1 MIFYYQQFVINFKV
15 FNARHKQPLC
25 MADNKI
31 LTRSLLNDLT
41 PYSQNVLSE
50 SIAFYCNPT
59 SRNNKL

>member
-1 MIFYYQQFVINFKV
+1 
-15 FNARHKQPLC
+15 